1 METNNFRNNYSQK
14 GYSNERRGNNNQP
27 ETPEAV
33 FQKANFQSKW
43 ITDQADKDLVIFA
56 ETMGKYM
63 ANNGLTNSKIRS
75 IFGEIKRIQMGEFD
89 KEKSSFYLLKPKVAY
104 ALGREKTNKGLQ
116 LFKLLFDKSSEYVN
130 SQKCYLNFC
139 NLVEAVLAYHKAY
152 GGKD

>member
-14 GYSNERRGNNNQP
+14 SYSNERRGNNNQLG
-27 ETPEAV
+27 TPEAV

-56 ETMGKYM
+56 ETMGNYM

>member
-14 GYSNERRGNNNQP
+14 SYSNERRGNNNQL

-56 ETMGKYM
+56 ETMGNYM

>member
-14 GYSNERRGNNNQP
+14 GCSNERRGNNNQP

>member
-56 ETMGKYM
+56 ETMGQYM